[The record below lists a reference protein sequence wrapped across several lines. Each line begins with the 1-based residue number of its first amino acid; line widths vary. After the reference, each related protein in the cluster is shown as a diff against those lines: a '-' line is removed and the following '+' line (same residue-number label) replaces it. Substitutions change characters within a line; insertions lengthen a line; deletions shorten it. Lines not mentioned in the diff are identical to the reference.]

1 MTTLTLFSAPKPF
14 TNPHIATIQR
24 NAIQSWKQLPDC
36 DMLLIGSEPGI
47 AEAAAEFGVRHLP
60 QVECNAHGTPLL
72 SSIFGLARQ
81 HSAAPLLCYVNAD
94 IILFSDIVEAAQNAA
109 KQAARFLMVGQRW
122 DVDITDPLGL
132 DADWEPALRARVAAH
147 GHLHPPMGSDYF
159 IFPRA
164 CYADMPAFAVGR
176 AGWDNWMIY
185 KARAEGWPA
194 IDATHDVTI
203 VHQNHDYSHLPGGQP
218 HYKLPETDE
227 NIRLAGG
234 RAQTR
239 FTLLDTDKRLV
250 NGSLAPQRM
259 DSERLWRRVEA
270 WPLLALR
277 SARLSE
283 FVRRLRQK
291 FRSPSA

>member
-1 MTTLTLFSAPKPF
+1 MTLLTIFTAPKPF

-24 NAIQSWKQLPDC
+24 NAIQSWKQLPGC
-36 DMLLIGSEPGI
+36 DVILVGNEPGI
-47 AEAAAEFGVRHLP
+47 AEAAAEFGGKHLP
-60 QVECNAHGTPLL
+60 NVACNAHGTPLL

-81 HSAAPLLCYVNAD
+81 NSDAPLLCYVNAD
-94 IILFSDIVEAAQNAA
+94 IIFFSDALDAAQNAV
-109 KQAARFLMVGQRW
+109 KQAERFLIVGQRW
-122 DVDITDPLGL
+122 DMDLTAPLDFAPG
-132 DADWEPALRARVAAH
+132 WEPTLRSEVAAR
-147 GHLHPPMGSDYF
+147 GALHRPMGSDYF

-164 CYADMPAFAVGR
+164 CFADMPDFAVGR

-185 KARAEGWPA
+185 KARKEGWPA

-203 VHQNHDYSHLPGGQP
+203 IHQNHDYAHLPGGQP

-250 NGSLAPQRM
+250 NGNIQPQKM
-259 DSERLWRRVEA
+259 EPERLWRRIEA
-270 WPLLALR
+270 WPLLALG

-283 FVRRLRQK
+283 TLRRLRQK
-291 FRSPSA
+291 FQ